1 MLIALIALVALTLA
15 GIAMVR
21 SVDTSVGI
29 AGNVAFGQMATQ
41 SSDQGVQAAYNWLT
55 ANSGGSILQNTDTG
69 NGFYS
74 SVNELDWF
82 NINSWS
88 GAAVL
93 NNGTPDAAG
102 NVVRYVIHR
111 MCTQPNIA
119 YNGLNN
125 QCSLYYPL
133 GAAGTGNSMSV
144 GATSFQGL
152 PLMYFRVTTRVDGP
166 GNTVTIAQTSIQF
179 QAN

>member
-29 AGNVAFGQMATQ
+29 AGNVAFSQMATH
-41 SSDQGVQAAYNWLT
+41 SSDQGVQGAFNWLT
-55 ANSGGSILQNTDTG
+55 ANAGGITLQNTDTS
-69 NGFYS
+69 NGYYS

-82 NINSWS
+82 NMSSW
-88 GAAVL
+88 AAAVVL

-125 QCSLYYPL
+125 QCALYYPL
-133 GAAGTGNSMSV
+133 GAAGSGNSMSV

-152 PLMYFRVTTRVDGP
+152 PLVYYRVTARVDGP
-166 GNTVTIAQTSIQF
+166 SNTVTVSQTAIQL